1 MKPQIK
7 TAILSYL
14 RAAAASVLALGLSGI
29 VDPPVLANAFLA
41 ALLGPLLRALD
52 PKDAAIGWLKK

>member
-14 RAAAASVLALGLSGI
+14 RAVAAAVVALVLSGI
-29 VDPPVLANAFLA
+29 FEPPVLANAFLA

-52 PKDAAIGWLKK
+52 PKDASIGWLKK